1 MKKLGK
7 AKAAGNKAAEK
18 MINSVLDEL
27 KSDPLEESQRVDLFD
42 VDSSSS
48 SSSSSDLSGKETEN
62 QPAVKMGF
70 ADIAMSSPNED
81 QSTGRIA
88 PEGLSDDLVRQIT
101 KTSTRKERLVSVKAT
116 SSNEATIVSGSDD
129 TGITQPAST
138 SPYGGQKKQDDD
150 ATSTNST
157 NASISFADK
166 TQPMYRPYSPANSES
181 LVKVSHGAAK
191 LTQRPAM
198 TGGGG
203 GPELQLLQAEN
214 LKLAQTRIMELEKEV
229 EKLRQENEL
238 LFAAGE
244 LGKRQ
249 NDEFAEKLGH
259 LERERNEVR
268 QQSEMELSIFRDSLQ
283 ERERDLK
290 KSKARVQELEARL
303 ATDLKK
309 IRVRE
314 RELENRLELS
324 RMEKTTLL
332 RAKDDTLLDL
342 KRKIDFLN
350 SELDQYKQ
358 KSAELAQKLDQ
369 GQDQMARTV
378 RALRLALTNLEAN
391 GETASTALTIIKK
404 AE

>member
-1 MKKLGK
+1 MKKSGK

-27 KSDPLEESQRVDLFD
+27 KSDPLEESQKVDLFD

-48 SSSSSDLSGKETEN
+48 SGDSDNETEK
-62 QPAVKMGF
+62 QVATKSGY
-70 ADIAMSSPNED
+70 ADIAISSSNED
-81 QSTGRIA
+81 QSTQRIA
-88 PEGLSDDLVRQIT
+88 PEGLSEDLVRQIT
-101 KTSTRKERLVSVKAT
+101 KTSTRKERFASVKPSSS
-116 SSNEATIVSGSDD
+116 SSNEATIVSGTDD
-129 TGITQPAST
+129 TGVTQPAST
-138 SPYGGQKKQDDD
+138 SPYGGQKKNNDD
-150 ATSTNST
+150 ATSTNAT

-191 LTQRPAM
+191 HTQRQSM
-198 TGGGG
+198 SGGGG

-290 KSKARVQELEARL
+290 KSKTRVQELEARL

-391 GETASTALTIIKK
+391 GEAATTALAIIRK